1 VEDPADYDKFVADL
15 RAKARDA
22 ATNPR
27 SPERGKSLMSQ
38 KYPCGSCHILSD
50 AGLKGTVGPSL
61 DGIATKAGENV
72 DNRLSGSGVTT
83 AEEYLRLSIMNPS
96 AFLVPTF
103 QNLMPK
109 IWSNPNE
116 MPDDDR
122 EAIVGYL
129 LTQK

>member
-1 VEDPADYDKFVADL
+1 
-15 RAKARDA
+15 
-22 ATNPR
+22 
-27 SPERGKSLMSQ
+27 
-38 KYPCGSCHILSD
+38 
-50 AGLKGTVGPSL
+50 
-61 DGIATKAGENV
+61 
-72 DNRLSGSGVTT
+72 VTT

-96 AFLVPTF
+96 AYLVPTF

-122 EAIVGYL
+122 EAIVAYL